1 MGRQT
6 FLSSHKEMPKAT
18 IEEQETIPPEA
29 DQPQEEQSVDIP
41 EEPVEEEVPVPKK
54 KVRIAAKASAAKA
67 SAAKASARK
76 DAPRKTN
83 LKDRHTCGV
92 CGKER
97 SLHTAL
103 YGPQNCPGKAV
114 VPQPPAIVR
123 QAAVPEE
130 APHESQMSQ
139 AQSLRL
145 QLAHA
150 AQERRAQAHMR
161 MVTPIRSFY
170 GL

>member
-1 MGRQT
+1 
-6 FLSSHKEMPKAT
+6 MPKAT
-18 IEEQETIPPEA
+18 IEEHETTPPDQPEA
-29 DQPQEEQSVDIP
+29 QEEQSADIP

-54 KVRIAAKASAAKA
+54 AKSAAKA
-67 SAAKASARK
+67 SVKK
-76 DAPRKTN
+76 EAPPTTKKKTN
-83 LKDRHTCGV
+83 LKDRHTCGA
-92 CGKER
+92 CGKEM

-103 YGPQNCPGKAV
+103 YGHQNCPGKAS
-114 VPQPPAIVR
+114 VPQPPALVR
-123 QAAVPEE
+123 QVAVETPDALRAAPE
-130 APHESQMSQ
+130 PPQMSQ

>member
-1 MGRQT
+1 
-6 FLSSHKEMPKAT
+6 MPKAT
-18 IEEQETIPPEA
+18 IEEQETIPSEA
-29 DQPQEEQSVDIP
+29 DQPQEEQSAIP
-41 EEPVEEEVPVPKK
+41 EEPVEEEVPVKK

-67 SAAKASARK
+67 SAKASARK

-83 LKDRHTCGV
+83 LKDRHTCGA
-92 CGKER
+92 CGKEM

-103 YGPQNCPGKAV
+103 YGHQNCPGKAV
-114 VPQPPAIVR
+114 VPQPPALVR
-123 QAAVPEE
+123 QVAVPEE
-130 APHESQMSQ
+130 APQEPQMSQ